1 MYFIRISDP
10 AYCVN
15 TFEHVTEE
23 TPPLFSVEDIKKLQM
38 DYVEVRC
45 KITVKKV
52 DEKSNWYDDVCSTCG
67 TEVTTVDGRYRCVIC
82 SRNVPF
88 PDKRFRIATLCNDTT
103 GLIAIVFPD
112 DEIQRIIGKNAFELE
127 DEVGDENKFPSL
139 LKGFE
144 KKDYVITLTITER
157 NVKKTSNIYTATE
170 ISDPVEVLGN
180 HSPTKEA
187 EVTTG
192 EEPVVNL
199 GMSPRVDNSDN
210 VTATEIPCSLTA
222 KTSPPTAN
230 SSNKSRSREKKKDV
244 EYELED
250 DVPIGKFKIPKTEKH
265 PQNIFYSYD
274 SMANRKYDSFSSL
287 NASKS
292 DWIVPTRVLNLWR
305 GYRKTGE
312 PFKGFN
318 LLLLDHKR
326 SRVHAFVPYNL
337 VDEFEPMIQIG
348 NLYVLENFSVK
359 PYTADDKFRCL
370 RKKYQIV
377 FNEETELTHM
387 EENVVNVENC
397 CFDFFDIADLPTLS
411 QQNTYLTEQVI
422 VTNVGATNFYINC
435 NHRSVNELRK
445 LLAQKK
451 ISTKTV
457 PTENRGMMKFYKCGD
472 ISKLGVDHAERQIFC
487 QVQLTNFQQVKTWF
501 QPICTSCYAK
511 TIRIENQDTCRGC
524 QRIVPYPDN
533 MFELYAIASDETG
546 SILIILEE
554 REVKKLIGKTVY
566 EINAEG
572 SKEEIFPTILNSITA
587 KDYTLKIRV
596 QMDNILKKSEF
607 YMVTDIMQGFYNG
620 TYQQQQTTIPHPIE
634 SLEAQASI
642 S

>member
-1 MYFIRISDP
+1 MDVSMFNKYDKVQHLHTERTEWTLRVRAQALWKSINRQTKEFRGLNVIFIDDSNWRIHAFVSAKICVFFEDLLKEGAIYTLSNFHVREYGTEENNRAVRFGKHIYFANHTQLVPEVDNITNIAPYAFDLFQIADATNLITDTRFLIDVVGKLEDKNIQPVQSKDDEKRIHIRFKISDGRSSINVTFFGELALEFDKSVKVIKDENISVIISSAKVNHYDGSICLNNYPATRFYINPNHHSVAKLIERISDP

-38 DYVEVRC
+38 DYVERKVRC

-250 DVPIGKFKIPKTEKH
+250 DVPIGKFKIPKTEK
-265 PQNIFYSYD
+265 FGRLSLE
-274 SMANRKYDSFSSL
+274 SFFCC
-287 NASKS
+287 
-292 DWIVPTRVLNLWR
+292 V
-305 GYRKTGE
+305 
-312 PFKGFN
+312 
-318 LLLLDHKR
+318 LLLLFCCLMNAVCK
-326 SRVHAFVPYNL
+326 
-337 VDEFEPMIQIG
+337 
-348 NLYVLENFSVK
+348 LYTPF
-359 PYTADDKFRCL
+359 
-370 RKKYQIV
+370 
-377 FNEETELTHM
+377 
-387 EENVVNVENC
+387 
-397 CFDFFDIADLPTLS
+397 
-411 QQNTYLTEQVI
+411 
-422 VTNVGATNFYINC
+422 
-435 NHRSVNELRK
+435 
-445 LLAQKK
+445 
-451 ISTKTV
+451 
-457 PTENRGMMKFYKCGD
+457 
-472 ISKLGVDHAERQIFC
+472 
-487 QVQLTNFQQVKTWF
+487 
-501 QPICTSCYAK
+501 
-511 TIRIENQDTCRGC
+511 
-524 QRIVPYPDN
+524 
-533 MFELYAIASDETG
+533 
-546 SILIILEE
+546 
-554 REVKKLIGKTVY
+554 
-566 EINAEG
+566 
-572 SKEEIFPTILNSITA
+572 
-587 KDYTLKIRV
+587 
-596 QMDNILKKSEF
+596 
-607 YMVTDIMQGFYNG
+607 
-620 TYQQQQTTIPHPIE
+620 
-634 SLEAQASI
+634 
-642 S
+642 

>member
-1 MYFIRISDP
+1 
-10 AYCVN
+10 
-15 TFEHVTEE
+15 
-23 TPPLFSVEDIKKLQM
+23 
-38 DYVEVRC
+38 
-45 KITVKKV
+45 
-52 DEKSNWYDDVCSTCG
+52 
-67 TEVTTVDGRYRCVIC
+67 
-82 SRNVPF
+82 
-88 PDKRFRIATLCNDTT
+88 
-103 GLIAIVFPD
+103 
-112 DEIQRIIGKNAFELE
+112 
-127 DEVGDENKFPSL
+127 
-139 LKGFE
+139 
-144 KKDYVITLTITER
+144 
-157 NVKKTSNIYTATE
+157 
-170 ISDPVEVLGN
+170 
-180 HSPTKEA
+180 
-187 EVTTG
+187 
-192 EEPVVNL
+192 
-199 GMSPRVDNSDN
+199 
-210 VTATEIPCSLTA
+210 
-222 KTSPPTAN
+222 
-230 SSNKSRSREKKKDV
+230 
-244 EYELED
+244 
-250 DVPIGKFKIPKTEKH
+250 
-265 PQNIFYSYD
+265 
-274 SMANRKYDSFSSL
+274 MANRKYDSFSSL

-411 QQNTYLTEQVI
+411 QQNTYLTDVVGIMEEHEPIRKIQNRNGVIQSQIIFELTDGRSSVKVTFWDEFAKHFSDCLKQAQEYPIILIIGCGRVTTWSEQVI

-634 SLEAQASI
+634 SLEAQPSSSNCTNGTVSTI
-642 S
+642 RLT